1 MHFCLLCQAKQE
13 AIPADFDFD
22 NSSNEP
28 SGGLFNFLDF
38 FIGDNLRGGL
48 FRGWH
53 VKICL
58 VVGHIPIGMS
68 VENYFFDYANAHN
81 HILNEY
87 KFSLIYASFFFS
99 LKQ

>member
-1 MHFCLLCQAKQE
+1 MHTRMHFCLLCQAKQE

-58 VVGHIPIGMS
+58 VVGHIPIDLS
-68 VENYFFDYANAHN
+68 HYYVICDKVRDA
-81 HILNEY
+81 LW
-87 KFSLIYASFFFS
+87 
-99 LKQ
+99 